1 MNSTFSPRLIA
12 KVAAKNKCHTLA
24 NALTVELMD
33 ALKPFVGKK
42 VIKTDSSLLES
53 MLKITTPIC
62 EKYRQLGARV
72 WRHSSSYSVAFGV
85 SANAIIEGKGST
97 ENAECVI
104 YIGKIDGQIM
114 TALENA
120 CVRPTDY
127 SAEKIHNARIEL
139 AKAKAVVNRIEND
152 LCGFGE
158 WDTF

>member
-1 MNSTFSPRLIA
+1 MNSTFPPRLVA

-24 NALTVELMD
+24 NALTVELLD

-42 VIKTDSSLLES
+42 VIKTDCSLLES
-53 MLKITTPIC
+53 VSKIVSPIFD
-62 EKYRQLGARV
+62 KYRKLGARV
-72 WRHSSSYSVAFGV
+72 WKHSSSYSLAFGI
-85 SANAIIEGKGST
+85 AADAMIEGKGST
-97 ENAECVI
+97 ENAECIV
-104 YIGKIDGQIM
+104 YIGKLDIQIM

-139 AKAKAVVNRIEND
+139 AKAKAVVNQIEGD